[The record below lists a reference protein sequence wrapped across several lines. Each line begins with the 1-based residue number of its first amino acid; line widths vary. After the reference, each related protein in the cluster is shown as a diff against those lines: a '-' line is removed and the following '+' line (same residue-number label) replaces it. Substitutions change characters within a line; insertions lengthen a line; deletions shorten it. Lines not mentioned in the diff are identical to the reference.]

1 MAEGVKERLTP
12 HKDSSKRERASF
24 AVDSRIL
31 LRATLLTILL
41 SSA

>member
-12 HKDSSKRERASF
+12 HKDSSKRSDLPAS
-24 AVDSRIL
+24 AD
-31 LRATLLTILL
+31 LLTILL